1 MKKIHSITKLICI
14 LVLLFGAEG
23 WLPAQT
29 EQPASVPESPEVLF
43 PTMVLEADA
52 REDLFFFPLP
62 LFAEPRLE
70 LPSPL
75 QEVEPSLT
83 FPPDF
88 LSVSILPPEP
98 TGTVRERTS
107 LYTEGTLGVGTM
119 ASLAGSLSLFQRGEA
134 SKFNLKFSHQ
144 SRDGYQFRKLG
155 NGYFDRQD
163 QMVGEGGWKLSPRTE
178 LELEGNIEE
187 REIGLQGASPSYSNL
202 YRFVDGKGTV
212 THHFSDDFR
221 FSTEMGIH
229 YASRLLTGFMPEDR
243 SETLAKTFLRLEYGG
258 EKGFIALQG
267 SLYGGAYSALSK
279 EGFWVGEGTLE
290 GEWNPMSLLSIGA
303 GIGFLWVDRLEAPF
317 HVEFRVKPQEELLF
331 TLQGKYTVGTTS
343 YGNLWKEVGPV
354 AQSDTPI
361 HPKTFSVGFRGEAK
375 GMENRA
381 SFALQGE
388 WQRRYSALLLL
399 PYDVNNELFPLQE
412 ASLSTYKVQVEGS
425 YIFFPGI
432 LGSFRWIGL
441 LGDRALLEKQHTV
454 EGTLRIA
461 PEKRSFGGTLSGT
474 WATGPGSDLPI
485 LTIGGY
491 YRPRENVE
499 VSLTLEDILSP
510 YGKED
515 RVSVEPFITP
525 GFRVLLKTTV
535 TF

>member
-14 LVLLFGAEG
+14 VVLLFGGERR
-23 WLPAQT
+23 LPAQT
-29 EQPASVPESPEVLF
+29 EQSASVPESPEVLF

-52 REDLFFFPLP
+52 REDLFFVPLP
-62 LFAEPRLE
+62 LFSEPQLE

-75 QEVEPSLT
+75 VEVEPTLT

-88 LSVSILPPEP
+88 LSVSILSPEAA
-98 TGTVRERTS
+98 GTARERTS
-107 LYTEGTLGVGTM
+107 LYTEGTLGVGTL
-119 ASLAGSLSLFQRGEA
+119 ASLAGALSLFHRGES

-163 QMVGEGGWKLSPRTE
+163 LMVGEGAWFLSSRTE
-178 LELEGNIEE
+178 LQLEGSIEE
-187 REIGLQGASPSYSNL
+187 REIGLQGISPSYSNL
-202 YRFVDGKGTV
+202 YRFVDGKGAITY
-212 THHFSDDFR
+212 HFSDDFR
-221 FSTEMGIH
+221 FSSELRVS
-229 YASRLLTGFMPEDR
+229 YASRLLTGSMPEDR

-258 EKGFIALQG
+258 ERWLIALKG

-303 GIGFLWVDRLEAPF
+303 GIGFVWVDQLEAPF
-317 HVEFRVKPQEELLF
+317 QVEIRAKPQEDLIF
-331 TLQGKYTVGTTS
+331 TLQGKYTVDTAS

-354 AQSDTPI
+354 AQSETPI
-361 HPKTFSVGFRGEAK
+361 HPKTFSLGFRGELK

-388 WQRRYSALLLL
+388 WQKRYSALRLL
-399 PYDVNNELFPLQE
+399 PYEVNNELFPLQE
-412 ASLSTYKVQVEGS
+412 ASLTTYKVQVEGA

-432 LGSFRWIGL
+432 LGSFKWIGL
-441 LGDRALLEKQHTV
+441 LGDRALLEKEHTL
-454 EGTLRIA
+454 EGTIRFA

-474 WATGPGSDLPI
+474 WSTGPGSDLPI

-515 RVSVEPFITP
+515 RVSVEPLITP